1 MVHWQIGCALLMSH
15 RAGVYFWVL
24 KFVCFS
30 AFDANSDLSDDC
42 NQVFKQVVFK
52 QVSWKI
58 LGGMLFGKEL
68 YQCLT
73 MDNKKRKSVTT
84 PLIYNTSIYLNAA
97 YL

>member
-24 KFVCFS
+24 KFVCFND
-30 AFDANSDLSDDC
+30 FDANSDIFDDC
-42 NQVFKQVVFK
+42 NQVRWLQRFK

-58 LGGMLFGKEL
+58 LGGMSLGKEL

-73 MDNKKRKSVTT
+73 MDNKKKKVSDNPTD
-84 PLIYNTSIYLNAA
+84 I
-97 YL
+97 